1 MPKSKHTELWLV
13 RCPGDFDPALLNG
26 LALDLTR
33 ESTPVGDLCVREAA
47 AAEAA
52 ELVVAAPGEKRW
64 RIGRPFARQLVVGV
78 PPARGGSGGAAGAG
92 AGASAADVDE
102 ELVAKGGPPPRP
114 PRGALRLRHSVEGV
128 RGAPRAAAAAEESA
142 AAEAAPAEAA
152 AAAPEALDGGGAA
165 GKKRAAAGGSK
176 KPAAKASKRK
186 KT

>member
-47 AAEAA
+47 ATEAA

-102 ELVAKGGPPPRP
+102 DLVAKGGPPPRP

-152 AAAPEALDGGGAA
+152 PEAQDGGGA
-165 GKKRAAAGGSK
+165 GKKRAAPGGSK

>member
-78 PPARGGSGGAAGAG
+78 PPARGGSGGAAG
-92 AGASAADVDE
+92 
-102 ELVAKGGPPPRP
+102 
-114 PRGALRLRHSVEGV
+114 
-128 RGAPRAAAAAEESA
+128 
-142 AAEAAPAEAA
+142 
-152 AAAPEALDGGGAA
+152 
-165 GKKRAAAGGSK
+165 KKRAAAK

>member
-78 PPARGGSGGAAGAG
+78 PPARGGVAPAPAPARARPTSTRTSSPRAA
-92 AGASAADVDE
+92 AA
-102 ELVAKGGPPPRP
+102 AAAAR
-114 PRGALRLRHSVEGV
+114 ALRLRHSVEGV

-142 AAEAAPAEAA
+142 AAEARRPRRRRRRQRPRTAA
-152 AAAPEALDGGGAA
+152 ARLARSARRPAA
-165 GKKRAAAGGSK
+165 RAGGEGVE
-176 KPAAKASKRK
+176 RK